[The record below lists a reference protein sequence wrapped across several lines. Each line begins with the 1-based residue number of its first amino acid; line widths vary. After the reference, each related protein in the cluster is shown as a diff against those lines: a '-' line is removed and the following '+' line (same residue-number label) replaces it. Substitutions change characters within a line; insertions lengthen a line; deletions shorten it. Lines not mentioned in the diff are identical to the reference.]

1 MKKIFSLL
9 MFALLTMSAWAETTV
24 TFVPGNPLGNN
35 QNASDTNATMT
46 LDGVTITSTLGA
58 FGRDDNFRFGKDAVI
73 TFSSTVGNIIKVEIT
88 STASYGSQYGP
99 QNLTGDGYTAQSGS
113 KVGTWTGDAASFTLS
128 ATAQVR
134 ANQIVVTISDATSD
148 ELVPPVFHPNGGE
161 FTGSQEVSL
170 TCATPN
176 AEIQYYE
183 CDPVTHEIDWTT
195 YHYYTEPFYVTE
207 TKTFAAF
214 SSKSNEVSDY
224 TYATFTKV
232 LPTVANPT
240 FTPAS
245 GTTFEDDLAIRIDCE
260 TEGATILYQVNNGEV
275 EMDEAP
281 IFLTLTET
289 STVTAIASK
298 DGYIDS
304 EEITATF
311 MKLEPAT
318 GTCITFNYA
327 DDEAFTEATQYTV
340 ERTGASFTVSNGL
353 INGHYRI
360 YKNQTIAFTSTA
372 GNITRIE
379 FDCTASGTSKY
390 GPGCLTVN
398 DNNGNYGYEGTLG
411 TWVGSAENVT
421 FTATLDQVRCT
432 EIRVYVD
439 GELPAVTIAAPSIP
453 ASQNFD
459 ESITVEITN
468 NEEGATLMYAIND
481 GEFTAYNEALTFT
494 ETTTLKA
501 KAVKGEYESSVVTA
515 TYTKNEPTPEYNTLA
530 EVNVI
535 GNGKEFVFNGDAVV
549 TAQKGAYL
557 WLRDE
562 SGYGLIYGNING
574 LTNVK
579 FDAGTVLSKGW
590 TAKTK
595 IYSGLMEYEK
605 ANNVSANGT
614 NPTLA
619 AIQTITELD
628 TAMVNAYVQVLN
640 VKSFAVDGRNVT
652 ATMSDGTT
660 MVMYNTFDEAI
671 PTEEGNYTVEGAVS
685 THNGMQLMIL
695 SIAGYVPVATS
706 VNNIAEVYEGVEPG
720 TLIEM
725 YNDVVVTYHDTVGN
739 RLFIRDTDDNSGM
752 IYGEL
757 EGAPTFSKGDVLSD
771 GWSATYAVYQ
781 NTPEFTNAQGIAAS
795 GDTREVA
802 PFERNPEQ
810 IDIMNVHEY
819 IVLKDQTVLPDNTNG
834 SNSDKRFFIDLPNDS
849 LVLFNQFN
857 VELPTIE
864 DGKTYDVTGIVTVY
878 RGKAQVYILDMTE
891 VADEYT
897 RGDVDMDGFVKIS
910 DVTALVNYLLSND
923 ATGIDLKA
931 ADTDEDTFIKISD
944 VTTLINYLLSGKWE

>member
-9 MFALLTMSAWAETTV
+9 MFALLTMSAWAAKTVTLDLTAQGYTNGQEVTSLTIDGVTV
-24 TFVPGNPLGNN
+24 TFDKGTNNNTPKYYTSGNAVRLYGGGSVSVSANE
-35 QNASDTNATMT
+35 
-46 LDGVTITSTLGA
+46 TITG
-58 FGRDDNFRFGKDAVI
+58 I
-73 TFSSTVGNIIKVEIT
+73 TFTF
-88 STASYGSQYGP
+88 GS
-99 QNLTGDGYTAQSGS
+99 GDGSNAITCDE
-113 KVGTWTGDAASFTLS
+113 GTFDSPNWTGS
-128 ATAQVR
+128 ATAVKFTIGGTTGHR
-134 ANQIVVTISDATSD
+134 RFAKIEVTIADATSD

-161 FTGSQEVSL
+161 FTGSLEVSL

-224 TYATFTKV
+224 TYATFTNV

-298 DGYIDS
+298 DGYNDS

-311 MKLEPAT
+311 TKVEPAT
-318 GTCITFNYA
+318 GTCITFNSA
-327 DDEAFTEATQYTV
+327 TDKGNGSSTETGPWTV
-340 ERTGASFTVSNGL
+340 EKNGVT
-353 INGHYRI
+353 IACTEGRVYDEGYRI
-360 YKNQTIAFTSTA
+360 YKDKTLTFTSNA

-379 FDCTASGTSKY
+379 FDGVTQSGYALTNFTTPTGTYYSTATSGLWIGEATE
-390 GPGCLTVN
+390 V
-398 DNNGNYGYEGTLG
+398 
-411 TWVGSAENVT
+411 V
-421 FTATLDQVRCT
+421 FTAGAQTRAS

-439 GELPAVTIAAPSIP
+439 GEVVITIAAPSIP

-515 TYTKNEPTPEYNTLA
+515 TYTKNEPTPEYTTLA

-535 GNGKEFVFNGDAVV
+535 GNGKDFVFNGDAVV

-574 LTNVK
+574 QTNVK

-660 MVMYNTFDEAI
+660 MVMYNSFDEAI
-671 PTEEGNYTVEGAVS
+671 PTEEGNYTVEGVVS

-695 SIAGYVPVATS
+695 SIAGYVPEATS
-706 VNNIAEVYEGVEPG
+706 VNSIAEVYEGVEPG

-819 IVLKDQTVLPDNTNG
+819 IVMKGQTVLPDNTNG

>member
-9 MFALLTMSAWAETTV
+9 MFALLTMSAWAAKTVTLDLTAQGYTNGQEVTSLTIDGVTV
-24 TFVPGNPLGNN
+24 TFDKGTNNNTPKYYTSGNAVRLYGGGSVSVSANE
-35 QNASDTNATMT
+35 
-46 LDGVTITSTLGA
+46 TITG
-58 FGRDDNFRFGKDAVI
+58 I
-73 TFSSTVGNIIKVEIT
+73 TFTF
-88 STASYGSQYGP
+88 GS
-99 QNLTGDGYTAQSGS
+99 GDGSNAITCDE
-113 KVGTWTGDAASFTLS
+113 GTFDSPNWTGS
-128 ATAQVR
+128 ATAVKFTIGGTTGHR
-134 ANQIVVTISDATSD
+134 RFAKIEVTIADATSD

-161 FTGSQEVSL
+161 FTGSLEVSL

-224 TYATFTKV
+224 TYATFTNV

-298 DGYIDS
+298 DGYNDS

-311 MKLEPAT
+311 TKVEPAT
-318 GTCITFNYA
+318 GTCITFNSA
-327 DDEAFTEATQYTV
+327 TDKGNGSSTETGPWTV
-340 ERTGASFTVSNGL
+340 EKNGVT
-353 INGHYRI
+353 IACTEGRVYDEGYRI
-360 YKNQTIAFTSTA
+360 YKDKTLTFTSNA

-379 FDCTASGTSKY
+379 FDGVTQSGYALTNFTTPTGTYYSTATSGLWIGEATE
-390 GPGCLTVN
+390 V
-398 DNNGNYGYEGTLG
+398 
-411 TWVGSAENVT
+411 V
-421 FTATLDQVRCT
+421 FTAGAQTRAS

-439 GELPAVTIAAPSIP
+439 GEVVITIAAPSIP

-515 TYTKNEPTPEYNTLA
+515 TYTKNEPTPEYTTLA

-535 GNGKEFVFNGDAVV
+535 GNGKDFVFNGDAVV

-574 LTNVK
+574 QTNVK

-660 MVMYNTFDEAI
+660 MVMYNSFDEAI
-671 PTEEGNYTVEGAVS
+671 PTEEGNYTVEGVVS

-695 SIAGYVPVATS
+695 SIAGYVPEATS
-706 VNNIAEVYEGVEPG
+706 VNSIAEVYEGVEPG

-819 IVLKDQTVLPDNTNG
+819 IVLKGQTVLPDNTNG

>member
-58 FGRDDNFRFGKDAVI
+58 FGRNDNFRFGKDAVI

-298 DGYIDS
+298 DGYNDS

-311 MKLEPAT
+311 TKVEPAT
-318 GTCITFNYA
+318 GTCITFNS
-327 DDEAFTEATQYTV
+327 ATDKGNGSSTVTGPWTV
-340 ERTGASFTVSNGL
+340 EKNGVT
-353 INGHYRI
+353 IACTEGRVYDEGYRI
-360 YKNQTIAFTSTA
+360 YKDKTLTFTSNA

-379 FDCTASGTSKY
+379 FDGVTQSGYALTNLTTPTGTYYSTATSGLWIGEATE
-390 GPGCLTVN
+390 V
-398 DNNGNYGYEGTLG
+398 
-411 TWVGSAENVT
+411 V
-421 FTATLDQVRCT
+421 FTAGAQTRAS

-439 GELPAVTIAAPSIP
+439 GEVVITIAAPSIP

-515 TYTKNEPTPEYNTLA
+515 TYTKNEPTPEYTTLA

-535 GNGKEFVFNGDAVV
+535 GNGKDFVFNGDAVV

-574 LTNVK
+574 QTNVK

-660 MVMYNTFDEAI
+660 MVMYNTFDEVI

-695 SIAGYVPVATS
+695 SIAGYVPEATS
-706 VNNIAEVYEGVEPG
+706 VNSIAEVYEGVEPG

-819 IVLKDQTVLPDNTNG
+819 IVLKGQTVLPDNTNG

>member
-9 MFALLTMSAWAETTV
+9 MFALLTMSAWAAKTVTLDLTAQGYTNGQEVTSLTIDGVTV
-24 TFVPGNPLGNN
+24 TFDKGTNNNTPKYYTSGNAVRLYGGGSLTVS
-35 QNASDTNATMT
+35 AEDA
-46 LDGVTITSTLGA
+46 ITG
-58 FGRDDNFRFGKDAVI
+58 I
-73 TFSSTVGNIIKVEIT
+73 TFTF
-88 STASYGSQYGP
+88 GS
-99 QNLTGDGYTAQSGS
+99 GDGSNAITCDE
-113 KVGTWTGDAASFTLS
+113 GTFESPNWTGS
-128 ATAQVR
+128 ATAVEFTIGGTTGHR
-134 ANQIVVTISDATSD
+134 RFAKIEVTISDATSD

-161 FTGSQEVSL
+161 FTGSLEVSL

-183 CDPVTHEIDWTT
+183 CDPVTHEIDWST

-298 DGYIDS
+298 DGYNDS

-311 MKLEPAT
+311 TKVEPAT
-318 GTCITFNYA
+318 GTCITFNSA
-327 DDEAFTEATQYTV
+327 TDKGNGSSTETGPWTV
-340 ERTGASFTVSNGL
+340 EKNGVT
-353 INGHYRI
+353 IACTEGRVYDEGYRI
-360 YKNQTIAFTSTA
+360 YKDKTLTFTSNA

-379 FDCTASGTSKY
+379 FDGVTQSGYALTNFTTPTGTYYSTATSGLWT
-390 GPGCLTVN
+390 GEATEV
-398 DNNGNYGYEGTLG
+398 
-411 TWVGSAENVT
+411 V
-421 FTATLDQVRCT
+421 FTAGAQTRAS

-439 GELPAVTIAAPSIP
+439 GEVVITIAAPSIP

-574 LTNVK
+574 QTNVK

-660 MVMYNTFDEAI
+660 MVMYNSFDEAI
-671 PTEEGNYTVEGAVS
+671 PTEEGNYTVEGVVS

-695 SIAGYVPVATS
+695 SIAGYVPEATS

-897 RGDVDMDGFVKIS
+897 RGDVDMDGFIKIS
-910 DVTALVNYLLSND
+910 DVTALINYLLSND